1 MTDSDARI
9 EPRRRQA
16 LAEAAASRLP
26 ALQIA
31 AERVAATVLQGVHG
45 RRRVGQGEAFW
56 QFRRYEPGDPPL
68 RIDWRQSAKRQH
80 IFVRETE
87 WEAAQSAWLWR
98 DASASMAW
106 RSDPRLPTKSARAD
120 LLLLALAAMLLRG
133 GERVGLFGAGM
144 RPLSG
149 RGALG
154 RLAERLEEAGAG
166 DGLPP
171 AVAAPRHSSVVL
183 IGDFLAPLSDT
194 DARLR
199 TLAANG
205 VDGILFQIFDPAEE
219 SLPFAGR
226 TRFEGLEAEGQMLVP
241 RVESMRPDYERAF
254 ADHRQGLHE
263 IARAIGWRALSHRTD
278 RSPESALMTLWQAL
292 ARTGDAA
299 RGRGIG

>member
-1 MTDSDARI
+1 MTDSDIRTD
-9 EPRRRQA
+9 PLRRQA

-106 RSDPRLPTKSARAD
+106 RSDPRLPTKRARAD
-120 LLLLALAAMLLRG
+120 LLLLALAALLLRG
-133 GERVGLFGAGM
+133 GERVALLGTAM

-149 RGALG
+149 RGALA
-154 RLAERLEEAGAG
+154 RIAERLDEGGG

-171 AVAAPRHSSVVL
+171 PVAAPRHSSVILV
-183 IGDFLAPLSDT
+183 GDFLAPLADT

-199 TLAANG
+199 LLAGAG
-205 VDGILFQIFDPAEE
+205 VDGILLQIFDPAEE
-219 SLPFAGR
+219 SLPFSGR
-226 TRFEGLEAEGQMLVP
+226 TRFEGMEAEGQMLVP
-241 RVESMRPDYERAF
+241 RVESMRPDYARAF
-254 ADHRQGLHE
+254 AAHRQGLQD
-263 IARAIGWRALSHRTD
+263 IARAIGWRALAHRTD
-278 RSPESALMTLWQAL
+278 RSPESALMALWVAL
-292 ARTGDAA
+292 SRSADGA
-299 RGRGIG
+299 RGRGTR